1 MKKLNIKPTVNRLVP
16 YDSQYLTIPEE
27 IVELIVLDIL
37 SSRQALVH
45 YIELYLTTAYPRL
58 QCLPQSLL

>member
-1 MKKLNIKPTVNRLVP
+1 MKKLNIKQTVNRLVP

-27 IVELIVLDIL
+27 IVELMVLDIL

-45 YIELYLTTAYPRL
+45 YIELYLTTAYPR
-58 QCLPQSLL
+58 P